1 MQSGVI
7 RFKDRLGGLKARL
20 TLVLLAASL
29 LFPASYPYG
38 TSLSAAAKTAQTHDF
53 AEEPDSSTALSP
65 QAEDDMLAQADGLYW
80 QSKYKE
86 ALPLYLRLAEEQST
100 GKGICD
106 SPIMLHHLSDLA
118 DCYCRLGQY
127 DKALRLYQR
136 ILATRVKQRGR
147 DSIEAGIDTTN
158 LAACYY
164 YSDDYKKAENFC
176 EKAVEVINKFDK
188 TRPNAAAKACLELAE
203 VYYAEAK
210 YDDASRAYSRAA
222 NLYDESRGDIVEPLL
237 LALQGEA
244 ACLYRDKQYKEAVPV
259 LERIAEMQATMHGST
274 DVRYGWALLNLSDVY
289 RKVGQ
294 IDKANSTFDG
304 SVQIFRKI
312 NIERIL
318 SEYANKGTLSDK
330 EQTRIYKHMFGHID
344 NERLEDVRACV
355 EANIARRKKT
365 TGLMQCLPSEKSLAK
380 PGPWNL
386 VTTDQIDPPVW
397 LWMDP
402 HIRRRATL
410 VCIHGLGLNS
420 RTFEKFAR
428 AIAPRGFYTLSADMR
443 GFGSYATL
451 KGKDRADFEGS
462 LEDLS
467 TILKTVRAENTSAPI
482 FILGES
488 MGGAIALQFTAKYP
502 ELVDGLIC
510 SVPAGTRY
518 KNKKTSLEVFVRLL
532 RGANKPFNIGKE
544 VVSQATAKDS
554 LQKEWENDPF
564 NRLELTPKELVD
576 FQLFMNQNKTAAT
589 KIKNR
594 PVIFFQ
600 GGQDKLVKAKGTVD
614 IFKEVASTDKDL
626 VFLGSSE
633 HLIFEEG
640 QFDPSVVYGVVGW
653 MLAHI
658 PDSDADNAMA
668 TK

>member
-1 MQSGVI
+1 MRVTDLIRWTKIIRRPQSLF
-7 RFKDRLGGLKARL
+7 RS
-20 TLVLLAASL
+20 VLLASSF
-29 LFPASYPYG
+29 LFLAFYPCQFS
-38 TSLSAAAKTAQTHDF
+38 TKAAAKSAK
-53 AEEPDSSTALSP
+53 PDNPIADTTDSGLLSP
-65 QAEDDMLAQADGLYW
+65 QAEDSMQSEADGLYW

-106 SPIMLHHLSDLA
+106 GPIMLHHLSDLA
-118 DCYCRLGQY
+118 DCYARLGQY
-127 DKALRLYQR
+127 DKALRLYER
-136 ILATRVKQRGR
+136 ILETTVKQHGR
-147 DSIEAGIDTTN
+147 DSIEAAIDTTN
-158 LAACYY
+158 VAACYY
-164 YSDDYKKAENFC
+164 YPGQYKKAENLC
-176 EKAVEVINKFDK
+176 EKAVEVINKFDT
-188 TRPNAAAKACLELAE
+188 TRPNVAAKACLELGE

-210 YDDASRAYSRAA
+210 NDDASRAYSRAA
-222 NLYDESRGDIVEPLL
+222 KLYDQSRGDIVEPLL

-244 ACLYRDKQYKEAVPV
+244 ACLYRNKQYSEAIPV
-259 LERIAEMQATMHGST
+259 IERIAEMQATIYGST
-274 DVRYGWALLNLSDVY
+274 DVRYGWALQNLSDVY

-294 IDKANSTFDG
+294 IEKANATFDG
-304 SVQIFRKI
+304 CVQIFRKI

-318 SEYANKGTLSDK
+318 SEQTDKGKLSDK
-330 EQTRIYKHMFGHID
+330 EQTRIYKHMFGHVN
-344 NERLEDVRACV
+344 NEKLEDVRAAV
-355 EANIARRKKT
+355 EANIARHHKT
-365 TGLMQCLPSEKSLAK
+365 TELMQCLPSEKSLAK

-410 VCIHGLGLNS
+410 VCVHGLGLNS
-420 RTFEKFAR
+420 RTYEKFAK
-428 AIAPRGFYTLSADMR
+428 AIAARGFYTLAADMR
-443 GFGSYATL
+443 GFGSYATS

-462 LEDLS
+462 IEDLS
-467 TILKTVRAENTSAPI
+467 TILKTVRAENSAAPI

-488 MGGAIALQFTAKYP
+488 MGGAIALQFTAKHP

-518 KNKKTSLEVFVRLL
+518 KGKKTSLEVFVRLL
-532 RGANKPFNIGKE
+532 KGANKPFNIGKE
-544 VVSQATAKDS
+544 VISQATAKDS

-576 FQLFMNQNKTAAT
+576 FQLFMNQNKAAAN
-589 KIKNR
+589 KIKDR

-614 IFKEVASTDKDL
+614 IFKEVASQDKDL

-640 QFDPSVVYGVVGW
+640 QFDSSVVYGVVGW

-658 PDSDADNAMA
+658 PDADNTMA
-668 TK
+668 NR